1 MDKLYTVHRYFNQ
14 ACSNAGIKSELL
26 VNEDDLKVILSV
38 KPITEIAEG
47 LRRTAIANG
56 IIVENRNV
64 PSGTM
69 VVITSN
75 PKINISST
83 IASVESRFGKF
94 YRKLDE
100 SFGGYDPWKSQSP
113 EDAYDEELRAN
124 GVCPACGED
133 MPCFCDEEERDAK
146 GVPQAESRRGGPD
159 TESICRTDLR
169 SRLDEALNGIAVP
182 DGAAQPKVGVEM
194 LNQALAAKTKSG
206 ITLKDALKKQ
216 GITWHVA
223 EPGSHIIVFKGKS
236 GDEKWRV
243 EPMTLSDK
251 KVFEATMEALWSV
264 ALGKSPNAKELERE
278 AAKQRA
284 KELSDHQKEISGL
297 VDQITGKYAPPAE
310 QEQKVE

>member
-14 ACSNAGIKSELL
+14 TCSDAGIQPELL
-26 VNEDDLKVILSV
+26 VNEGNLKVILST
-38 KPITEIAEG
+38 KPLAKITNG
-47 LRRTAIANG
+47 LRKIAIANG
-56 IIVENRNV
+56 IIAEARNV
-64 PSGTM
+64 SSGTI
-69 VVITSN
+69 VAITTD
-75 PKINISST
+75 PKINISSV
-83 IASVESRFGKF
+83 IGAADRKFGKF
-94 YRKLDE
+94 YQSLNEAFEQADE
-100 SFGGYDPWKSQSP
+100 P
-113 EDAYDEELRAN
+113 E
-124 GVCPACGED
+124 
-133 MPCFCDEEERDAK
+133 DEEEATERGYDKLANGWVGTGIKKKDWKPDEDEPPRAK
-146 GVPQAESRRGGPD
+146 DRFFEDHEAMLVKN
-159 TESICRTDLR
+159 IK
-169 SRLDEALNGIAVP
+169 EALGGIAVP

-223 EPGSHIIVFKGKS
+223 EPGSHIVVFKGKN

-251 KVFEATMEALWSV
+251 KVFEQTMESLWSV

-284 KELSDHQKEISGL
+284 KELSDHQKEITGL